1 MRLSLP
7 IGSRLM
13 HAWGTSYRVASD
25 AAIGD
30 VRFQTIPAIS
40 EVAASDPILPLV
52 RRLASPG
59 ATGAI
64 LIYVRLDSGFAVA
77 GNDPS
82 DAYASLLASLEMSL
96 GSLVDLRDPRTA
108 DLIYEMQNAIDNIR
122 ADLAQVSDPS
132 MHRKRANG

>member
-1 MRLSLP
+1 
-7 IGSRLM
+7 
-13 HAWGTSYRVASD
+13 
-25 AAIGD
+25 
-30 VRFQTIPAIS
+30 
-40 EVAASDPILPLV
+40 
-52 RRLASPG
+52 
-59 ATGAI
+59 
-64 LIYVRLDSGFAVA
+64 LDSGFAVA